1 MANVLKAFQALLPA
15 SSLLVGQVVAFDGV
29 ELRIELPDG
38 SLSSARGSSTVGA
51 TVYFRPG
58 GAVEGDAPTLPFVD
72 IDI

>member
-1 MANVLKAFQALLPA
+1 MANILKAFQALLPA
-15 SSLLVGQVVAFDGV
+15 SPLRVGEVVAIDGV

-38 SLSSARGSSTVGA
+38 SLSSARGSSTVGT

-58 GAVEGDAPTLPFVD
+58 GAIEGDAPTLPYVE

>member
-1 MANVLKAFQALLPA
+1 MASILKAFQALLPA
-15 SSLLVGQVVAFDGV
+15 SPLLVGQVVAIDGV

-58 GAVEGDAPTLPFVD
+58 GAVEGDVPTLPFVE